1 MKKNTLVALVA
12 YLNGETVTNLD
23 EIKSELEAELNKNAE
38 KAAANKALYEQTRE
52 IVLGAIAEKPM
63 TIAEIWDAVKN
74 EVPEG
79 MTKSKVQ
86 YALREYWANDVE
98 KTVGKVMEYKRA

>member
-1 MKKNTLVALVA
+1 MQSLVNYFAFQNDLPSDVA
-12 YLNGETVTNLD
+12 GAVD
-23 EIKSELEAELNKNAE
+23 ELKAELNKNAE
-38 KAAANKALYEQTRE
+38 KAAANRALYEQTRE

-63 TIAEIWDAVKN
+63 TIAEIWDAVKG

-86 YALREYWANDVE
+86 YALREYWASDVE

>member
-1 MKKNTLVALVA
+1 MMSLVA
-12 YLNGETVTNLD
+12 YLNGETVDNIA
-23 EIKSELEAELNKNAE
+23 EVKAELEAELNKNAE
-38 KAAANKALYEQTRE
+38 KAAANRNLYEQTRE

-63 TIAEIWDAVKN
+63 TIAEIWDAVKD

-86 YALREYWANDVE
+86 YALREYWAADVV
-98 KTVGKVMEYKRA
+98 KTVGKVNEYKKA